1 EAGALRLIQPHVFQ
15 LGPRQDARQFDFEQY
30 HGDWLYGLIR
40 PFFAKVEIEGITVE
54 RGDFRRLRQLG
65 DTAAVFAMEGIGLY
79 LDALKID
86 STQIGQKGRLRV
98 IKEIEAKADAY
109 RFGMNQGD
117 YRLWG
122 NSLRFSTQANI
133 FRGGRLSL
141 AIKEEAR
148 QRYLD
153 QGQDIIGFSLPS
165 IAVDGLNLS
174 EAWDRRVLDVD
185 LISLQKPQ
193 IRLTNPPDIRQAQ
206 LDSLD
211 QTDLYSF
218 IRPFLDTLRIR
229 DLQVDGGSFFFNS
242 RLENASNSL
251 RAPDFSLKVQNFL
264 VGPGPKAKRFY
275 ADDIALDLNIDQY
288 SRMLPDSS
296 YAFTIERLGLSVA
309 DSAIYADSIRLTPVL
324 GPRSENASTNRHVAE
339 VFIPRLY
346 LNGFDVYQAYFE
358 EKLLIDSV
366 GMRHPEIF
374 VRSEIR
380 KKQDFQLPNLD
391 SLDLYQFVQPYFKQI
406 EIGALALDSTHLQ
419 RIAIK
424 GDSLQALDFPNLQLL
439 ARGISLD
446 SSSRIG
452 PDNLLFTQQLQIGL
466 EDWRYNLPD
475 SMHQL
480 ALGQLTYDA
489 QEKHIRAEQI
499 QLIPRDTSGAQTYY
513 AGEVPSLDILGVD
526 AYELY
531 QDKVLEVDRIQLN
544 QPQVEMTRLPKVDKQ
559 SFDSLAQADL
569 YELIAKQLN
578 ALRVKR
584 FLVMDGTYRYR
595 DQFSEAGDAFEADNV
610 LVLISDFEI
619 DPQSKT
625 QTDKPFYADNIEV
638 SIQVKPYS
646 FYAPDSSYLIQF
658 QEIGLSTADSSIVLE
673 NVLLEP
679 QMDHPKMR
687 QAPNVFELFLP
698 RVRLSGLDAKSIYF
712 DRKMFL
718 SGLMVDRPRIK
729 WTVHQKANRSR
740 NSWDLQK
747 ALKPLLDELEIKK
760 FQLQGGT
767 LYQKLPAESEKI
779 PLDVPSFQAIAYGF
793 KLDSLPWLRPE
804 RQFYSDRLQ
813 LSTEGFERPIM
824 DSLYTIRWKKAE
836 YFSDSRQSIIDS
848 LEMIPNFDTYDYVI
862 EHGYRKAWVQT
873 TTHRVEIDSVDLY
886 DWIDREH
893 YQVPRVYV
901 GGLDI
906 YTRVDRRF
914 KRSPQEKPSPPELIR
929 KMSQSLFVDS
939 IFIIGGM
946 IRYHEF
952 APTGREGDLY

>member
-1 EAGALRLIQPHVFQ
+1 
-15 LGPRQDARQFDFEQY
+15 
-30 HGDWLYGLIR
+30 
-40 PFFAKVEIEGITVE
+40 
-54 RGDFRRLRQLG
+54 
-65 DTAAVFAMEGIGLY
+65 
-79 LDALKID
+79 
-86 STQIGQKGRLRV
+86 
-98 IKEIEAKADAY
+98 
-109 RFGMNQGD
+109 
-117 YRLWG
+117 
-122 NSLRFSTQANI
+122 
-133 FRGGRLSL
+133 
-141 AIKEEAR
+141 
-148 QRYLD
+148 
-153 QGQDIIGFSLPS
+153 
-165 IAVDGLNLS
+165 
-174 EAWDRRVLDVD
+174 
-185 LISLQKPQ
+185 
-193 IRLTNPPDIRQAQ
+193 
-206 LDSLD
+206 
-211 QTDLYSF
+211 
-218 IRPFLDTLRIR
+218 
-229 DLQVDGGSFFFNS
+229 
-242 RLENASNSL
+242 
-251 RAPDFSLKVQNFL
+251 
-264 VGPGPKAKRFY
+264 
-275 ADDIALDLNIDQY
+275 
-288 SRMLPDSS
+288 
-296 YAFTIERLGLSVA
+296 
-309 DSAIYADSIRLTPVL
+309 
-324 GPRSENASTNRHVAE
+324 
-339 VFIPRLY
+339 
-346 LNGFDVYQAYFE
+346 
-358 EKLLIDSV
+358 
-366 GMRHPEIF
+366 
-374 VRSEIR
+374 
-380 KKQDFQLPNLD
+380 
-391 SLDLYQFVQPYFKQI
+391 
-406 EIGALALDSTHLQ
+406 
-419 RIAIK
+419 
-424 GDSLQALDFPNLQLL
+424 
-439 ARGISLD
+439 
-446 SSSRIG
+446 
-452 PDNLLFTQQLQIGL
+452 
-466 EDWRYNLPD
+466 
-475 SMHQL
+475 
-480 ALGQLTYDA
+480 GQLTYDA

-747 ALKPLLDELEIKK
+747 ALKPLVDELEIKK

-929 KMSQSLFVDS
+929 KMSQSLCVDS

-952 APTGREGDLY
+952 APTGREGELYLDELHGLVTGLSSRPELVADGKLSLQLDAKLMGEGLIEAAVDYPLLDSTHAYTMRGSIQAMDLTSLNQLLEPAANLRVNRGEARKLEFNMRGSDRYCRGRMRFWYDDLNVSVFGEKKNQLQPTLIRRFWASFFANTLVRSHNPQKRFLRIGSIEYTPEKERSFVSNWIQALLSGVKSSVGVSNKKEKDKELGSKRLEE